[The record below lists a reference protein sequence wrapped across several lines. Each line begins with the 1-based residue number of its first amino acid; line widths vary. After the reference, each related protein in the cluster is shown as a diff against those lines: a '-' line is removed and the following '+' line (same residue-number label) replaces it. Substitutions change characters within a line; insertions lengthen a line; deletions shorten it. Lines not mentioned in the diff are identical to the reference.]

1 MKRRSLTRQVKEA
14 LLYCGL
20 GREEY
25 AQAQGLVLRRN
36 HEMLRLISLMASLLG
51 YLMYLLPFA
60 SDTLAAARYI
70 YLALSQQMVD
80 F

>member
-25 AQAQGLVLRRN
+25 AQVQGLVLRRN

-51 YLMYLLPFA
+51 YLMYLLSFA
-60 SDTLAAARYI
+60 
-70 YLALSQQMVD
+70 M
-80 F
+80 